1 MHFIGLFL
9 AEIGFAALPT
19 LIDLIVKYFLHQNIE
34 VKGFAISLLV
44 YSFIL
49 LANTTVEIIRSLGD
63 IITKLLNL
71 GNTEKVRPPAI
82 SKPIPSI
89 MAIATILGSIVFGI
103 LVALTSLPSF
113 IADIPLVLNFG
124 VTAILTTIFVVAA
137 RKQLIWD

>member
-63 IITKLLNL
+63 IITKLLNQ
-71 GNTEKVRPPAI
+71 GKI
-82 SKPIPSI
+82 S
-89 MAIATILGSIVFGI
+89 
-103 LVALTSLPSF
+103 
-113 IADIPLVLNFG
+113 
-124 VTAILTTIFVVAA
+124 
-137 RKQLIWD
+137 